1 MNAPAFDRD
10 LSLRELLAGIPLD
23 KLAAGLRA
31 LLGAD
36 FRLATEKGE
45 GVLGSD
51 SLPQGAQRAPLR
63 LELEALGYLE
73 AGVGDD
79 KLRAAADLLELLL
92 KSAARYRMASDLHV
106 EAVHADFEALQQEHA
121 ALMASEAR
129 YKALSADLETR
140 VREQVGIIE
149 TTQRQLYAAEKLASV
164 GQLAAGVAHEINNPI
179 GFIRSNL
186 SSAQAYVQKIAG
198 LTPIAKAGDGP
209 GVAAA
214 WQREDMAFV
223 LEDFAELL
231 QESVDGADRVA
242 RIVADLKG
250 FSNVDRAQEE
260 MADINECIR
269 AAANMLHSRIQG
281 HAELALELG
290 VLPRILCLP
299 GHLNQVFLHLML
311 NGFQSVTNGGL
322 IRVTSE
328 QQGEEICIRVSD
340 NGCGIAQETLARIF
354 DPFFTTRDVGQG
366 TGLGLTVS
374 RDIVQAHGGSIE
386 VESAPGSGTTFTIH
400 LPL

>member
-45 GVLGSD
+45 GVLGAE
-51 SLPQGAQRAPLR
+51 SLPHGAQRAPLR

-121 ALMASEAR
+121 ALMESEAR

-198 LTPIAKAGDGP
+198 LSPIAKAGDGP

-214 WQREDMAFV
+214 WQREDMDFV

-311 NGFQSVTNGGL
+311 NGFQSVTKGGL

-386 VESAPGSGTTFTIH
+386 VESAPGSGTMFTIH